1 MLPRFLVPSLREGE
15 DHVRLPPDEAR
26 HLTRVLRLTEGAEV
40 MVFDGRGLE
49 FRARVVSAAR
59 DSATVA
65 LLERLP
71 EPAAPSVP
79 LTLVQA
85 VLKGDAM
92 DDVIRDATMVGVEAI
107 QPVVSARTTVK
118 EALLPKAVERWR
130 RIALA
135 SAKQCGRSRLP
146 GLAHVTSFSTWA
158 SAPQDGAAFLLVE
171 PSAVTPGTRTLR
183 DLASQPVPPRA
194 VVVVGPEGGWTNEER
209 DLALRSGCVPLSL
222 GRLTLRADSVPLAAT
237 AALLALWE

>member
-1 MLPRFLVPSLREGE
+1 MLPRFLVPSLGHRE
-15 DHVRLPPDEAR
+15 DAVRLPPDEAH
-26 HLTRVLRLTEGAEV
+26 HLTRVLRLAEGAEV
-40 MVFDGRGLE
+40 MVFDGRGME
-49 FRARVVSAAR
+49 FRARVVSAVR
-59 DSATVA
+59 GSVTVA
-65 LLERLP
+65 LLERVP

-118 EALLPKAVERWR
+118 EAVLPKAVERWR

-146 GLAHVTSFSTWA
+146 EVAEVTSFSTWA

-171 PSAVTPGTRTLR
+171 PSAATPGTQTLR
-183 DLASQPVPPRA
+183 TIASRPVPARA

-209 DLALRSGCVPLSL
+209 DQALKAGCVPLSL

-237 AALLALWE
+237 AALLAIWE